1 VLWVA
6 GAILLGLAMEFLQAR
21 ASQAAIEWG
30 DVQTD
35 CFGVA
40 MGCLAVWLLP
50 DKRPQVP

>member
-1 VLWVA
+1 
-6 GAILLGLAMEFLQAR
+6 
-21 ASQAAIEWG
+21 
-30 DVQTD
+30 VQTE